1 MTIGNFAHELAALR
15 AEQERDAGIKAARAP
30 LSEAGSAVCISCGE
44 DIDEERRAA
53 MPSARRCI
61 DCQTRIE
68 RYRARRGR

>member
-1 MTIGNFAHELAALR
+1 MNIGNFAHELAVLR
-15 AEQERDAGIKAARAP
+15 AEQELDAGIRAARAP
-30 LSEAGSAVCISCGE
+30 LQQTGSAFCISCGDEIE
-44 DIDEERRAA
+44 DERRAA